1 MVQVVQVVQMVQVV
15 SWGSL
20 SDTKSDHFLLFFSKN
35 LILQGT
41 IDLELILLR
50 DLLMNNHSY
59 FFHSH
64 RLAVL
69 MEVLNPVS
77 SVFAFLSRTIEEAF
91 ASKIFLDELNVLMA
105 QQKYCTSEVFHR

>member
-1 MVQVVQVVQMVQVV
+1 
-15 SWGSL
+15 
-20 SDTKSDHFLLFFSKN
+20 
-35 LILQGT
+35 
-41 IDLELILLR
+41 
-50 DLLMNNHSY
+50 MNNHSN

-77 SVFAFLSRTIEEAF
+77 SVFAFLSRTIEEAL

-105 QQKYCTSEVFHR
+105 QQKYCTSEIFHRQNKAFFIFKQESASKILKVVQIDNTCPNL

>member
-1 MVQVVQVVQMVQVV
+1 
-15 SWGSL
+15 
-20 SDTKSDHFLLFFSKN
+20 
-35 LILQGT
+35 
-41 IDLELILLR
+41 
-50 DLLMNNHSY
+50 MNNHSY

-105 QQKYCTSEVFHR
+105 QQKYCTSEIFIGKKRHFFYE

>member
-1 MVQVVQVVQMVQVV
+1 
-15 SWGSL
+15 
-20 SDTKSDHFLLFFSKN
+20 
-35 LILQGT
+35 
-41 IDLELILLR
+41 
-50 DLLMNNHSY
+50 MNNHSN

-77 SVFAFLSRTIEEAF
+77 SVFAFLSRTIEEAL

-105 QQKYCTSEVFHR
+105 QQKYCKPLKFFIGKKRHFFIFKQESASKILKVVQIDNTCPNL